1 MTDESG
7 DSVTRQIEGPTLK
20 REISSPPSV
29 HLTNAPPAA
38 LAFPER
44 YMKRSVLGEGGM
56 GVVHLYD
63 DLQVGRAIA
72 MKELRAE
79 YQSHPEAAA
88 RFLREARIQGQLE
101 HPAVVPVY
109 DIGVN
114 ADGSVFFTMKRVLGT
129 TLHEVLWRLRTEPES
144 WSRRRLLTA
153 FGSVCLAVDLAHRR
167 GVLHRDIKP
176 ANIMLGDFGEVY
188 VLDWGLARVSDSE
201 PEQELQ
207 PVRIA
212 DVKVEATQA
221 GAVLGTPGYMSP
233 EQIKG
238 QHSELGPA
246 SDIYSLGAILY
257 EILSLEPLHR
267 AKEEPAL
274 LASTLAGI
282 DPRRIAQAQ
291 LVPELEAIVLKATAL
306 DPKDRY
312 QSARE
317 IYVAIERHLD
327 GERDLE
333 LRREMSAQHAEIAAQ
348 AARASRKGTETGLYL
363 ERREALREIGR
374 ALALDPDN
382 RRAMD
387 TLVGL
392 LADPPQVL
400 PREVRQDLAA
410 ADRDKM
416 RRIGRLGGFAYGHL
430 LLYLPILAWV
440 GVRRWSWI
448 LAFAAF
454 GVAAAVVSAFV
465 SRQRVPSEKL
475 AYVVMV
481 FSSLSLGAVS
491 SLFGPLFFMP
501 MVVAVNCTGFAL
513 HFDKAARPRVALV
526 GAAVILGTLGL
537 WYAGL
542 LPGGYAFSESGIW
555 IQSGSVAFPP
565 GPTVLLVTIV
575 NLAAMAIGVFI
586 VGSMRDALDK
596 SERQLLIYAWQ
607 LREFV
612 PAAARAAT
620 DPTSQRRA
628 TAGTV

>member
-7 DSVTRQIEGPTLK
+7 DSITGVVEGPTLV
-20 REISSPPSV
+20 RELSSAPSV
-29 HLTNAPPAA
+29 HLTNAPPAP

-44 YMKRSVLGEGGM
+44 YMQRSVLGEGGM

-63 DLQVGRAIA
+63 DLQVGRSIA

-79 YQSHPEAAA
+79 YRSHPEAAA

-114 ADGSVFFTMKRVLGT
+114 ADGSVFFTMKRVNGT
-129 TLHEVLWRLRTEPES
+129 TLHDVIWSLRTNPELH
-144 WSRRRLLTA
+144 SRRRLLTA

-167 GVLHRDIKP
+167 GVLHRDLKP

-201 PEQELQ
+201 AQEDVE
-207 PVRIA
+207 PVRVT
-212 DVKVEATQA
+212 DVAVEQTQA

-238 QHSELGPA
+238 QHADLGPA

-257 EILSLEPLHR
+257 ELLALQPLHR
-267 AKEEPAL
+267 AREVSAVM
-274 LASTLAGI
+274 ASTLAGV
-282 DPRRIAQAQ
+282 DTRRIIEAQ
-291 LVPELEAIVLKATAL
+291 LVPELEAVVLKATAF
-306 DPKDRY
+306 DPNERY

-317 IYVAIERHLD
+317 IYQAIERHLD

-333 LRREMSAQHAEIAAQ
+333 LRREMSAQHAEIAVQ
-348 AARASRKGTETGLYL
+348 AVEKARKGTETGLYL

-382 RRAMD
+382 GRAMD
-387 TLVGL
+387 TLVRL
-392 LADPPQVL
+392 LSDPPLVL
-400 PREVRQDLAA
+400 PREVRQDLVA

-416 RRIGRLGGFAYGHL
+416 RRIGRLGAFAYAHL
-430 LLYLPILAWV
+430 VIYLPILMWV

-448 LAFAAF
+448 LAFALC
-454 GVAAAVVSAFV
+454 GVAAGGVSLFV
-465 SRQRVPSEKL
+465 SRQRVPSQRL
-475 AYVVMV
+475 SYLVMLL
-481 FSSLSLGAVS
+481 SNISLGSVA

-501 MVVAVNCTGFAL
+501 MVVAVNSTGFAL
-513 HFDKAARPRVALV
+513 HFDRRARPLVALI
-526 GAAVILGTLGL
+526 GSAVILGTLTL
-537 WYAGL
+537 WLAGG
-542 LPGGYAFSESGIW
+542 LPGGYVFSERGIW
-555 IQSGSVAFPP
+555 IQPGAVEFPAAP
-565 GPTVLLVTIV
+565 AIVLLTLV
-575 NLAAMAIGVFI
+575 NLAALNIGVFI

-628 TAGTV
+628 TA